1 MTSLWQALPRRQ
13 FAPKALLQGAGETC
27 TRSWLIQRGLVRFY
41 YLCEQGTE
49 RNRSFHS
56 EGSWVGG
63 GLPPLASPS
72 PYTIEALEATDAVE
86 LSYATLTTWQQQ
98 FPAIGPLLGEAMNYL
113 FATQSQREAQ
123 LLTLPP
129 LGRYQAFLAEQSELV
144 DRIPIH
150 HVASYLGISNV
161 SLSRIRSRLG
171 MANQGR

>member
-1 MTSLWQALPRRQ
+1 VPSRWPRSSTVKYWPPVGRVDNVY
-13 FAPKALLQGAGETC
+13 GD
-27 TRSWLIQRGLVRFY
+27 
-41 YLCEQGTE
+41 
-49 RNRSFHS
+49 RNLFCSC
-56 EGSWVGG
+56 V
-63 GLPPLASPS
+63 P